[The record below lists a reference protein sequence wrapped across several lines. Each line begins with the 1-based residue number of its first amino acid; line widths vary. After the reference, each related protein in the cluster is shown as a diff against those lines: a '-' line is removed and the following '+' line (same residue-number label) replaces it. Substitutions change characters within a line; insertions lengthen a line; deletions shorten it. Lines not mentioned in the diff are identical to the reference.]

1 MHLKHLALGLA
12 VVTAAPVAVTT
23 AQADNG
29 IFVPLFTYR
38 TGPFSGSGIP
48 VANGLHDYFTML
60 NERDGGIG
68 GERLIVQECE
78 DGYDTQK
85 GVQCYDSVKDR
96 NPVVITPYSTGIT
109 EQLIP
114 KAAVD
119 KIPILSMAYGL
130 SASADG
136 NLFPWIFNPPD
147 TYWDGASAFI
157 RHAADVEGGVDKLK
171 GKTIGLVYL
180 DAPYGKEPIPLLQAL
195 AKDYGYTLK
204 LYPVEASAMQDQ
216 DCALARRAT
225 RPARLA
231 LSAGLGRHEPDRGRG
246 SGEKRLQD
254 GPLGRRVVVGRRP
267 GCPSRRRRRQGLH
280 DARHQRGRDEISR
293 RFRTS
298 SNTWSTRARARRP
311 RARSARTSITAR

>member
-1 MHLKHLALGLA
+1 
-12 VVTAAPVAVTT
+12 
-23 AQADNG
+23 
-29 IFVPLFTYR
+29 
-38 TGPFSGSGIP
+38 
-48 VANGLHDYFTML
+48 ML

-68 GERLIVQECE
+68 GEKLIVQECE

-136 NLFPWIFNPPD
+136 NLFPWVFNPPD

-157 RHAADVEGGVDKLK
+157 RHVADVEGGFAKLK

-204 LYPVEASAMQDQ
+204 LYPVEASEMQNQ
-216 DCALARRAT
+216 DFDLARCAA

-231 LSAGLGRHEPDRGRG
+231 LSAGLGCDEPDRGRG
-246 SGEKRLQD
+246 SGEERLQD
-254 GPLGRRVVVGRRP
+254 GPSDRRVVVGR
-267 GCPSRRRRRQGLH
+267 
-280 DARHQRGRDEISR
+280 
-293 RFRTS
+293 
-298 SNTWSTRARARRP
+298 
-311 RARSARTSITAR
+311 

>member
-38 TGPFSGSGIP
+38 TGPFAGSGIP

-147 TYWDGASAFI
+147 TYWDGVSAFI
-157 RHAADVEGGVDKLK
+157 RRAAEVEGGTEKLK
-171 GKTIGLVYL
+171 GKTIGLIYL

-216 DCALARRAT
+216 DSLWLDVRRDRPDWLYLQGWGAMNPT
-225 RPARLA
+225 AVTEAAKNGFKMDHLVGVWWSGGDQDARPAGTGGKGYTTLDINA
-231 LSAGLGRHEPDRGRG
+231 
-246 SGEKRLQD
+246 
-254 GPLGRRVVVGRRP
+254 VGTDFP
-267 GCPSRRRRRQGLH
+267 
-280 DARHQRGRDEISR
+280 AI
-293 RFRTS
+293 
-298 SNTWSTRARARRP
+298 
-311 RARSARTSITAR
+311 